1 MDLST
6 IFFTLLYGGAIV
18 FIILYLFRS
27 QQPPVVIY
35 PVATTIDYP
44 DVVYSDSIWWPFPI
58 TNYNYWPYWSNW
70 AVGRGGGY
78 GSRPIY
84 RHGGHHRPW
93 GGMNRSAN
101 RSAPRSGDSGGGTGA
116 GTGGSARGGRK

>member
-35 PVATTIDYP
+35 PVATSIDYP
-44 DVVYSDSIWWPFPI
+44 ETSWWPWSI
-58 TNYNYWPYWSNW
+58 SSYNTWPYWTGWWS
-70 AVGRGGGY
+70 GGGSGGY
-78 GSRPIY
+78 GGHMRRPIY
-84 RHGGHHRPW
+84 RRGGHDRPW
-93 GGMNRSAN
+93 GGGRGAN
-101 RSAPRSGDSGGGTGA
+101 RSAPRGGFGGRAGGGHSG
-116 GTGGSARGGRK
+116 RGGGRR